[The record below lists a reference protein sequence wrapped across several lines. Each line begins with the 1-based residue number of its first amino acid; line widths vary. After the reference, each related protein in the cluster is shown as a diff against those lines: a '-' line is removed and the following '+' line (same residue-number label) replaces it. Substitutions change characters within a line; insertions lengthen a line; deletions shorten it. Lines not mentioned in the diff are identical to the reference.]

1 MTTTASAKAAALEAE
16 GRVKREFGKD
26 FDPAGASSRVAAIK
40 AFWAD
45 YDLSNKTCL
54 DVGAGHPT
62 VPAVLTTM
70 DPTVRFDGVDFA
82 PEFAVEAA
90 ECVASLGGDVS
101 RFRFV
106 IADFFEL
113 DRLASE
119 GRLESSYDA
128 VFLIESLHH
137 AVQKVRLLKILTGLM
152 TGEARMFLVEP
163 VLPTFGRQKA
173 YDQSQWA
180 RDLGYIEEPVT
191 MSEYKRAFRDAGLTV
206 ERVTYERSREI
217 GPKSWKRKLLP
228 DFLYD
233 FYRNHV
239 RRHWALTSFHF
250 VCRKAD
256 GQGA

>member
-163 VLPTFGRQKA
+163 VLPTMAGKA
-173 YDQSQWA
+173 SRMRRVITTCRGA
-180 RDLGYIEEPVT
+180 VPRKV
-191 MSEYKRAFRDAGLTV
+191 SLTEKV
-206 ERVTYERSREI
+206 
-217 GPKSWKRKLLP
+217 
-228 DFLYD
+228 
-233 FYRNHV
+233 
-239 RRHWALTSFHF
+239 
-250 VCRKAD
+250 
-256 GQGA
+256 